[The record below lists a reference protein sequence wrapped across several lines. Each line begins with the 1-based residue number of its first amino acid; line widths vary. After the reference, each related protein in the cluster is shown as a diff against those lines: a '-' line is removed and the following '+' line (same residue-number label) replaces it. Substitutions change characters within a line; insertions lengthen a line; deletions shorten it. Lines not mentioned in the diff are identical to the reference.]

1 MNNIMGLSFIN
12 IQRRLQDRQKGP
24 GFIRQ
29 KVLWLGQ
36 PALQALIIKHREQ
49 SVWKREKK
57 GKTEDRSKIK
67 ETCVKHF
74 LKGEK
79 EKWEVCL
86 ESFINQNV
94 HVWGLWKNTRVPE
107 VKILTENIET
117 RHKTAGKSTKPCITA
132 SCLILITFLFL
143 YKIIY
148 RNPGLDYLI
157 SAWLAMTIV

>member
-1 MNNIMGLSFIN
+1 MKNIMGLSFIN
-12 IQRRLQDRQKGP
+12 IQRRLQDSQKGP

-29 KVLWLGQ
+29 KALWLGQ

-57 GKTEDRSKIK
+57 EKTEDRSKIK

-94 HVWGLWKNTRVPE
+94 HVWGLWKNTRAPG

-117 RHKTAGKSTKPCITA
+117 QHK
-132 SCLILITFLFL
+132 
-143 YKIIY
+143 
-148 RNPGLDYLI
+148 
-157 SAWLAMTIV
+157 AM